1 MSSVYWIIEYGST
14 FLECFLCSIFCGT
27 FIDNTDLKMN
37 QRRRYIISAVM
48 SGVMLLINNIELYSP
63 ITGVIGFLLL
73 GLTQYMIYYH
83 SPVKAPILAVLFLL
97 ILTVIDNIVVS
108 MMSYFLEIPITGIYA
123 EMSMNRVNAI
133 IISKTLLMI
142 ITVVIN
148 KLFARKNT
156 LKTKY
161 LIVLFA
167 VTVLMYSMIVMLIFI
182 DIKNKTVD
190 SYVSIL
196 FFAVMLILLMI
207 IFFGTFKLTEYYDN
221 QQQLQLTMLRNKML
235 EQSMNETEQTFMMW
249 KTSMHDFKHNIM
261 NLTAL
266 ADNNDIQGIKEY
278 LEKENELLGKKL
290 FYYKTGND
298 TVDTILNIKQKVAEN
313 MGITFIINAEI
324 PEKCNVTSADFAS
337 ILGNLLDNAIEAS
350 EHEEDPFIEMKIK
363 SVKEYLVISI
373 LNKYTKNDM
382 SLETSKLEKHFHGIG
397 LYSVGQV
404 VKRYGGELTIEKKD
418 DIFNVKIMIPM

>member
-266 ADNNDIQGIKEY
+266 AENNDIQGIKEY